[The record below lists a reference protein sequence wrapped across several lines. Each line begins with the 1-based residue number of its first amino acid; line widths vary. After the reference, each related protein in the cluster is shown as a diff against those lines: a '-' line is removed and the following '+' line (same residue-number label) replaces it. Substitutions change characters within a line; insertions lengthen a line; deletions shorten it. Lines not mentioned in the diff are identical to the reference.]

1 MPEDERPPA
10 SPDLTS
16 EAWLD
21 LLREGEVELEGR
33 MPWSSNATFLVTVS
47 SGELAARA
55 IYKPAKGER
64 PLWDFPGGLCRRE
77 VAAYLASVVL
87 GLDVVPETVLRPE
100 APYGEGSLQRFVDAD
115 YAEHY
120 FSLMG
125 EPGRHAALRRIAGFD
140 LLVNNADR
148 KGGHLLLDAGG
159 RIWAIDNGLCFHPR
173 PKLRTVMWD
182 FAGEHL
188 PADVVAACEAV
199 LAGAAD
205 ALAELLAPEECAAMW
220 RRAELLLAEPVF
232 PEPDLED
239 RPYPWP
245 LV

>member
-1 MPEDERPPA
+1 MPEDERSPA
-10 SPDLTS
+10 TPDLTA
-16 EAWLD
+16 EAWLA
-21 LLREGEVELEGR
+21 LLSEGEVELEGR

-47 SGELAARA
+47 SCELRARA

-64 PLWDFPGGLCRRE
+64 KLWDFPGGLCRRE
-77 VAAYLASVVL
+77 VAAYVASVSL
-87 GLDVVPETVLRPE
+87 GLNVVPETVLRSE

-115 YAEHY
+115 YSQHY
-120 FSLMG
+120 FSLM
-125 EPGRHAALRRIAGFD
+125 EDPARHHVLRRIAGFD

-148 KGGHLLLDAGG
+148 KGGHLLLDADGK
-159 RIWAIDNGLCFHPR
+159 IWGIDNGLCFHPR

-182 FAGEHL
+182 FAGEQL
-188 PADVVAACEAV
+188 PADVVAACEAAI
-199 LAGAAD
+199 AGAAD
-205 ALAELLAPEECAAMW
+205 ELAELLVPEECAAVW